1 MLFAPST
8 YSHLEYVFD
17 KYTTSSISDM
27 DDITNPSGARG
38 IASWTNTDVFGRTNE
53 SDTTIPGYTFQ
64 SMTCIKDIKCNFFDQ
79 AQDYKA
85 GAPMIVT
92 ARQLA
97 LSEDYS
103 EADLDTQAYQMLAG
117 PSLTDIATNFAAC
130 AFTLENDTQEMFSL
144 GQTSMKIIGVRTV

>member
-1 MLFAPST
+1 M
-8 YSHLEYVFD
+8 D
-17 KYTTSSISDM
+17 KYGCIWEDER
-27 DDITNPSGARG
+27 IRHN
-38 IASWTNTDVFGRTNE
+38 
-53 SDTTIPGYTFQ
+53 YTRVHLPEHDL
-64 SMTCIKDIKCNFFDQ
+64 TIKDIKCNFFDQ

-117 PSLTDIATNFAAC
+117 PSLTDITTNFAAYSP
-130 AFTLENDTQEMFSL
+130 FTLENDTQEMFFST
-144 GQTSMKIIGVRTV
+144 QTSTQKIIGVRTV